1 MAIANRSARLHRVAV
16 KLSEQYGLGYRE
28 DERVS
33 AVYDDRPTREPGFGA
48 HTADR
53 IGSKCGD
60 TVTFIRLGRK

>member
-1 MAIANRSARLHRVAV
+1 VAV